1 MLKEG
6 VFLGKRYEILGR
18 IGSGGM
24 ADVYKGKDHKL
35 NRYVAVKVL
44 KSDYRNDESFIK
56 KFVSEAQA
64 AAGLMHPNVVNVY
77 DVGQDRGLYYMVMEL
92 VEGITLKE
100 YIEKKERLSAKE
112 TISISIQMISG
123 IQAAHN
129 HHIIHRDI
137 KPQNIIISKD
147 GKVKVTDFGIARAT
161 TSTATISTNVMG
173 SVHYTSP
180 EQAKGGIVDERSD
193 IYSAGIS
200 MYEMVTGHVPF
211 DGDSTVSVALKHL
224 KEKIV
229 APSVEVPD
237 IPYSLDCIIM
247 KCTEK
252 NVERRYQ
259 NCQDLI
265 SDLKHSLVDPDGH
278 FVDEQLDVYTGRKTT
293 GDETILMSEDEIR
306 RAQERSYSQS
316 DDYDDPDYD
325 DDDYD
330 DDDYDDDDDD
340 YRAPTQRRNSDY
352 NRKKN
357 VDPNTKKIMKILMV
371 VAAAIIAM
379 VIIFMVGNAMGA
391 FKGGIGMNTTT
402 NDAKVVVPNLLGMT
416 EDEAKAALKKKNL
429 GYSIAGREESDKYA
443 AGEIMEQ
450 SEKANSKVEKN
461 TEIKVVISTGKAKKT
476 VSVPD
481 VKGMSEDDAQKTLE
495 NLNLVVEAQAQNSD
509 TVASGKVISTDP
521 AAGTQLTEGS
531 KVTMYVSLGIESVEV
546 PSITGMSLE
555 EAQAA
560 IQNVGLQASV
570 TEDYSDTV
578 ASGMVISQDPASG
591 KVKKGSTV
599 NIVVSK
605 GAKVKMVTV
614 PSLSGM
620 TQQAAEQA
628 IIDAGLTVGSV
639 TEEYNA
645 GVSAGYVISQT
656 ASVGSQIEKGSSVG
670 FVVSK
675 GAQPS
680 TDNGNTGGEDN
691 ESSELQ

>member
-112 TISISIQMISG
+112 AISISIQMISG

-193 IYSAGIS
+193 IYSAGIT

-259 NCQDLI
+259 N
-265 SDLKHSLVDPDGH
+265 
-278 FVDEQLDVYTGRKTT
+278 
-293 GDETILMSEDEIR
+293 
-306 RAQERSYSQS
+306 
-316 DDYDDPDYD
+316 
-325 DDDYD
+325 
-330 DDDYDDDDDD
+330 
-340 YRAPTQRRNSDY
+340 
-352 NRKKN
+352 
-357 VDPNTKKIMKILMV
+357 
-371 VAAAIIAM
+371 
-379 VIIFMVGNAMGA
+379 
-391 FKGGIGMNTTT
+391 
-402 NDAKVVVPNLLGMT
+402 
-416 EDEAKAALKKKNL
+416 
-429 GYSIAGREESDKYA
+429 
-443 AGEIMEQ
+443 
-450 SEKANSKVEKN
+450 
-461 TEIKVVISTGKAKKT
+461 
-476 VSVPD
+476 
-481 VKGMSEDDAQKTLE
+481 
-495 NLNLVVEAQAQNSD
+495 
-509 TVASGKVISTDP
+509 
-521 AAGTQLTEGS
+521 
-531 KVTMYVSLGIESVEV
+531 
-546 PSITGMSLE
+546 
-555 EAQAA
+555 
-560 IQNVGLQASV
+560 
-570 TEDYSDTV
+570 
-578 ASGMVISQDPASG
+578 
-591 KVKKGSTV
+591 
-599 NIVVSK
+599 
-605 GAKVKMVTV
+605 
-614 PSLSGM
+614 
-620 TQQAAEQA
+620 
-628 IIDAGLTVGSV
+628 
-639 TEEYNA
+639 
-645 GVSAGYVISQT
+645 
-656 ASVGSQIEKGSSVG
+656 
-670 FVVSK
+670 
-675 GAQPS
+675 
-680 TDNGNTGGEDN
+680 
-691 ESSELQ
+691 